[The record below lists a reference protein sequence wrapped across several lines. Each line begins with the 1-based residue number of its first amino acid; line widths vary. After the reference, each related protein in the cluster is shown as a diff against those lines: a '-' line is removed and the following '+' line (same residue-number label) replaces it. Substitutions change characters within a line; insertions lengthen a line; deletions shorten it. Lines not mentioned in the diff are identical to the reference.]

1 MTHQAI
7 FNNWP
12 RAKKSLKT
20 ILTASRTRIGSGSA
34 CSRTNRTDLRRASG
48 RKGRRGGSWYRIRR
62 LHHSRRR
69 AGGSRGTGTAD
80 SVQNSASA
88 AASVAAAV
96 AIAVG
101 VAVAVASVTAAR
113 TFAGTGRDQLI
124 DRWDLGLQACRLA
137 RRIPALYSRNQS
149 RTNIALCLSRERR
162 GRDSLP
168 S

>member
-20 ILTASRTRIGSGSA
+20 IPTASHTRIVSGSA
-34 CSRTNRTDLRRASG
+34 YSRTNRTDPRRASG

-62 LHHSRRR
+62 LHHSCRR
-69 AGGSRGTGTAD
+69 AGGSRGTGTAG

-96 AIAVG
+96 AIAV
-101 VAVAVASVTAAR
+101 VAVVASVTAAR

-149 RTNIALCLSRERR
+149 RTNIALCLSREGR